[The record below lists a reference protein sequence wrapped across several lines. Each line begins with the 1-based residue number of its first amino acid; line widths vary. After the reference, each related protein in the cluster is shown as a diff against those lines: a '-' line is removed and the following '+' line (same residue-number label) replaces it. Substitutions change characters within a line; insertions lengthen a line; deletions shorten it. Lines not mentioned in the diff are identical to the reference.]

1 VDSAIRLQKLM
12 KAFATGDYPAMRG
25 VAFDF
30 KGMSTTIGAT
40 RLYALCREIEKEDA
54 IDETR
59 IDQLGEEIARVSS
72 ALASARLD

>member
-1 VDSAIRLQKLM
+1 MQ
-12 KAFATGDYPAMRG
+12 AFAISDYTAMRG

-40 RLYALCREIEKEDA
+40 RLYTLCREIENEAGA
-54 IDETR
+54 IDVTR
-59 IDQLGEEIARVSS
+59 IDQLGDEIARVSS